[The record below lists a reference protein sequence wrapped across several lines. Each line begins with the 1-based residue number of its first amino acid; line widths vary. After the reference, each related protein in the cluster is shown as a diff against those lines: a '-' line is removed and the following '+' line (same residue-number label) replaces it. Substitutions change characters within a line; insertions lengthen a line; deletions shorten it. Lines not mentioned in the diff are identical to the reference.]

1 MDHLKVVVG
10 TLEIADPRRFRQ
22 HRLFPFVRG
31 ARFSTRFQAPP
42 EFAEKRSLPFG
53 LAAIL
58 LDRPNELVALRA
70 ALRARQRGAGWSQ
83 LAPLFPSLARGL
95 LSVLATGVW
104 PHLAGREFL
113 ARRTVLRLQVSVEQ
127 VPSGD
132 NYLAA
137 RDGQVDMHWQPTP
150 GDIDALQQ
158 YTKYFVED
166 VDWSAL
172 GLRLTEVRT
181 LPTDG
186 FHMMGG
192 TRMAVRPEDGVVDAR
207 GRVFGC
213 RNLRV
218 IGPSVFPTGAVANPT
233 FTACALAWLAAEDMS
248 LPEQGPARDG
258 EFKIPVRTQR
268 STRTG
273 GPS

>member
-1 MDHLKVVVG
+1 
-10 TLEIADPRRFRQ
+10 
-22 HRLFPFVRG
+22 
-31 ARFSTRFQAPP
+31 
-42 EFAEKRSLPFG
+42 
-53 LAAIL
+53 LAAIR

-83 LAPLFPSLARGL
+83 LAPLLPSLVRGL
-95 LSVLATGVW
+95 PSVLATGVW

-132 NYLAA
+132 SYLAV
-137 RDGQVDMHWQPTP
+137 RDGQVDMHWRPTP

-158 YTKYFVED
+158 YTKFFVED
-166 VDWSAL
+166 VDWAAL
-172 GLRLTEVRT
+172 GLRLTEVVRT
-181 LPTDG
+181 LPADG

-213 RNLRV
+213 PNVRV

-233 FTACALAWLAAEDMS
+233 FTACALAWLVAEDMS
-248 LPEQGPARDG
+248 LPGQGPASDG
-258 EFKIPVRTQR
+258 EFKTPVRTQHA
-268 STRTG
+268 TRTG